1 MTTAAVGLSVATVAA
16 GAAML
21 AALVAPPGSRR
32 VWVGLCSAAAAAAG
46 LVAGGAVLLGE
57 GTFVATLPELLP
69 LGGVRLELDALGAV
83 FVVAV
88 GIVAVPASVYGIGY
102 SAQGH
107 GLDGRAVQATFPLF
121 VWSLLMVPAAGSVS
135 TLLVLWE
142 LMALSSLGLL
152 VAEHR
157 HNPAVRSAA
166 QWYAAMTQLGFVALL
181 LALLGLANRA
191 GGDSFAEIRAGAGS
205 GAVGRVAASVVF
217 VGALVGFG
225 SKAGAVPLH
234 VWLPRAHPEAPSHVS
249 ALMSGAM
256 VKLGVYGILRVGWDL
271 LGGGPRWWGATV
283 LAVGVASALFG
294 ILHALVSSDLKR
306 LLAYST
312 TENVGLILIG
322 VGAGGLLAASGNPT
336 PAALAVAAA
345 LLHVVNHAAFKGL
358 LFLGAGSVVSATG
371 TRDLDRLGGLARS
384 MPVTAATFAVGALAI
399 AAVPP
404 LNGFVSEWLLLQSL
418 LQALPA
424 ATSSV
429 TVVVMPVAVAAVALT
444 GGLAAATFV
453 KAFGTGFLALPRSR
467 AAEAAREATWTMRFG
482 LVVLTGTC
490 LVLGVAPS
498 LLGEPLGRAVGAVEA
513 FGSVDPVGADGP
525 VVELAGIQSTLSPLL
540 LAAGLLAGVVAV
552 AAVLRVVR
560 SASTLRGVETW
571 GCGRSVQTA
580 RMEYTA
586 TSFAEPLQ
594 RVFDDVLRPDLDV
607 AVDHRAESRYYVE
620 AVRYRQGIRDAFEHW
635 LFRPAIQ
642 AVRWW
647 GATAAP
653 RLHNGS
659 IHRYLAYALVAFV
672 AVLVVA
678 Q

>member
-1 MTTAAVGLSVATVAA
+1 M
-16 GAAML
+16 AML
-21 AALVAPPGSRR
+21 AALAAPRPQRR
-32 VWVGLCSAAAAAAG
+32 VWVGVGSALAGIAG
-46 LVAGGAVLLGE
+46 LVAAGAVLAGE
-57 GTFVATLPELLP
+57 GTFVASLPDLLP
-69 LGGVRLELDALGAV
+69 LGGVRLELDPLGAV
-83 FVVAV
+83 FVLVV
-88 GIVAVPASVYGIGY
+88 GIVAVPASVYGVGY
-102 SAQGH
+102 SARGH
-107 GLDGRAVQATFPLF
+107 GLDGRVVQAAFPLF
-121 VWSLLMVPAAGSVS
+121 VWTLMMVPVAGSVS
-135 TLLVLWE
+135 TVLVLWE
-142 LMALSSLGLL
+142 LMALSSLVLL

-157 HNPAVRSAA
+157 GNPAVRSAA

-181 LALLGLANRA
+181 LGLLVLADRA
-191 GGDSFAEIRAGAGS
+191 GGDSFAEIRAGSGS
-205 GAVGRVAASVVF
+205 VGPVAASVVF
-217 VGALVGFG
+217 VLVLVGFG

-271 LGGGPRWWGATV
+271 LDDAPRWWGGTV
-283 LAVGVASALFG
+283 LVVGMVSALFG

-322 VGAGGLLAASGNPT
+322 VGAGGLLAASGNT
-336 PAALAVAAA
+336 TSASLAVAAA

-358 LFLGAGSVVSATG
+358 LFLGAGSVVRATG
-371 TRDLDRLGGLARS
+371 TRDLDRLGGLVRP

-399 AAVPP
+399 AALPP

-424 ATSSV
+424 ATSAA
-429 TVVVMPVAVAAVALT
+429 TVVAMPVAIAAVALT

-453 KAFGTGFLALPRSR
+453 KAFGTGFLALPRSTT
-467 AAEAAREATWTMRFG
+467 AEMAREAPWSMRFG
-482 LVVLTGTC
+482 LVTLAGVCVG
-490 LVLGVAPS
+490 LGVAPS
-498 LLGEPLGRAVGAVEA
+498 LLGPPLSRAVGALA
-513 FGSVDPVGADGP
+513 PFAGADPVGANGP
-525 VVELAGIQSTLSPLL
+525 TVELAGIQSTLSPFV
-540 LAAGLLAGVVAV
+540 LAGGLFVAVLAV
-552 AAVLRVVR
+552 AAAVR
-560 SASTLRGVETW
+560 AICSAPTLRGVETW

-635 LFRPAIQ
+635 MYRPVIRA
-642 AVRWW
+642 ARWW
-647 GATAAP
+647 GVAAAP
-653 RLHNGS
+653 RLQNGS

-672 AVLVVA
+672 GVLVVA